1 MKIHLVTF
9 LTLSGSSV
17 IALACFATPQ
27 EQVVPAEDLV
37 KRTARIALAKV
48 VEARLDPD
56 SGQVVYSFTTEQA
69 IKGAPDKSFSI
80 TGYPLEAEVDLLT
93 FDHHRSEEFW
103 EGGRGRCYHD
113 TDCQIHPAFAVGST
127 YLIFLDKPYH
137 QKSFEWIQMFGTEP
151 EKRDKWLSW
160 VEKTVK
166 ADQ

>member
-1 MKIHLVTF
+1 MILRSTIF
-9 LTLSGSSV
+9 IALSGSAA
-17 IALACFATPQ
+17 IALGCFATPQ
-27 EQVVPAEDLV
+27 EQVVSPENLV

-48 VEARLDPD
+48 VEARLDLE
-56 SGQVVYSFTTEQA
+56 SGQVIYSFATQQA

-80 TGYPLEAEVDLLT
+80 TGYPLEAEMDLLT

-113 TDCQIHPAFAVGST
+113 TDCQIHPAFAVGNT
-127 YLIFLDKPYH
+127 YLVFLDKPYH
-137 QKSFEWIQMFGTEP
+137 QKSFEWIQMLGTEP